1 MDIQHFFCSS
11 SMSFNIVD
19 NFAITTTDLVQS
31 SLTPL
36 TLGVV
41 QILYDI
47 YGKQGYSA
55 KTALLDAGL
64 MSLSM
69 IAVKLLSKKVI
80 E

>member
-1 MDIQHFFCSS
+1 
-11 SMSFNIVD
+11 MSFNIVD

>member
-1 MDIQHFFCSS
+1 
-11 SMSFNIVD
+11 MSFIIVD
-19 NFAITTTDLVQS
+19 NFAITTTDLVQT

>member
-1 MDIQHFFCSS
+1 MRIIYTQNF
-11 SMSFNIVD
+11 SMSFQIID
-19 NFAITTTDLVQS
+19 TFSLTTTDLIQT

-41 QILYDI
+41 QILYDL
-47 YGKQGYSA
+47 YAKNGYSP

-64 MSLSM
+64 MSASM
-69 IAVKLLSKKVI
+69 IAVRLLSKKVI

>member
-1 MDIQHFFCSS
+1 
-11 SMSFNIVD
+11 MSFNIVVI
-19 NFAITTTDLVQS
+19 FAITTTDLVQS

-47 YGKQGYSA
+47 YDKQGYSA

-64 MSLSM
+64 VSLSM
-69 IAVKLLSKKVI
+69 IAVKFLSKKVI